1 MKTLATFIS
10 NIKIY
15 NSLPDN
21 VQADV
26 HELVPAFRTHLAAI
40 LKYCTVENPGFS
52 GDAHTWTFEAD
63 VQHPDLR
70 KNESVVFGLDFDRET
85 STASTWAYIQKDGV
99 QVEDTYD
106 AKPAS
111 ADPLASVLDAVR
123 NYRDLKENTP
133 QTPGEYIRLQVTNV
147 QVYPFKDALSLT
159 HCKALATI
167 VLNDQFTVRG
177 LRVMEGDFGLFVG
190 YPLDPYFKGEDFR
203 SVCNPLTRELREH
216 IESAVLERY
225 HELV

>member
-1 MKTLATFIS
+1 MKTLDTFIS
-10 NIKIY
+10 NLELY

-21 VQADV
+21 IKADV

-40 LKYCTVENPGFS
+40 LKDCKVDNPGFS
-52 GDAHTWTFEAD
+52 GDAHSWTFEAD

-70 KNESVVFGLDFDRET
+70 KNESVVFGLVFDRET

-106 AKPAS
+106 AKPDN

-123 NYRDLKENTP
+123 NYRNLKENTP
-133 QTPGEYIRLQVTNV
+133 QTPGECIRLHVTDV
-147 QVYPFKDALSLT
+147 KVYPFKEGPSMG
-159 HCKALATI
+159 HMRALASV
-167 VLNDQFTVRG
+167 VLNDQFLVRG
-177 LRVMEGDFGLFVG
+177 LRVMEGEYGLFVS
-190 YPLDPYFKGEDFR
+190 YPVDPYFKGDDIR
-203 SVCNPLTRELREH
+203 SVCFPMTRALREH
-216 IESAVLERY
+216 IESVVLEKY

>member
-1 MKTLATFIS
+1 MKTLDTFIS
-10 NIKIY
+10 NLELY

-21 VQADV
+21 IKADV

-40 LKYCTVENPGFS
+40 LKDCKVENPGFS
-52 GDAHTWTFEAD
+52 GDAHSWTFEAD

-106 AKPAS
+106 AKPDS
-111 ADPLASVLDAVR
+111 ADPLATVLDAVR
-123 NYRDLKENTP
+123 YYRDLKENTP
-133 QTPGEYIRLQVTNV
+133 QTPGECIRLHVTDV
-147 QVYPFKDALSLT
+147 EVYPFKASPSLAYG
-159 HCKALATI
+159 KALATI
-167 VLNDQFTVRG
+167 VLNDQFIVRG
-177 LRVMEGDFGLFVG
+177 LRVMESEFGLFVG
-190 YPLDPYFKGEDFR
+190 YPLDPYYKGEDFR
-203 SVCNPLTRELREH
+203 FVCNPLTRELREH

>member
-1 MKTLATFIS
+1 MKTLDTFIS
-10 NIKIY
+10 NLELY

-21 VQADV
+21 VKADV

-40 LKYCTVENPGFS
+40 LKDCKVENPGFS
-52 GDAHTWTFEAD
+52 GDAHSWTFEAD
-63 VQHPDLR
+63 VFHPDLR
-70 KNESVVFGLDFDRET
+70 NNESVVFGIDFDRET

-106 AKPAS
+106 AKPDH
-111 ADPLASVLDAVR
+111 ADPLATVLDAVR
-123 NYRDLKENTP
+123 YYRDLKENSP

-147 QVYPFKDALSLT
+147 EVYPFKDAVSIA

-167 VLNDQFTVRG
+167 VLNDQFILRG
-177 LRVMEGDFGLFVG
+177 LRVMEGEFGLFVG

-225 HELV
+225 NELM